1 MLLRLYARR
10 IVGRRSSWATSA
22 NSSLATVCSVTCNRS
37 PAFSG
42 SVLTERK
49 HASNL
54 FATRWQ
60 RCAGLI
66 LLRSG
71 VGGLPFGF
79 SAPMLLPVFLCAR
92 RTPGLVRYCWLGT
105 IPTDAE
111 LFRLLA
117 SLFLLVAAVLFALSP
132 LTSVL
137 FVFPPVLPALLQFE
151 WGWGAGSRG
160 GFLLVFGFMALVLHF
175 GALGC
180 LAGLLGSGT
189 VHSKL
194 ILLEYRSGEPGGT
207 PWPIRT
213 CKVYPCVLGGTTL

>member
-1 MLLRLYARR
+1 MLLRLCARR

-22 NSSLATVCSVTCNRS
+22 NSSLATVCSVTCDRS

-92 RTPGLVRYCWLGT
+92 RTPGLVRYYWLGAG
-105 IPTDAE
+105 PAYPQ

-117 SLFLLVAAVLFALSP
+117 PLFLLVAAVLFALSP

-137 FVFPPVLPALLQFE
+137 FVFPPVLPVLLKFE
-151 WGWGAGSRG
+151 WGWGAGW
-160 GFLLVFGFMALVLHF
+160 LLACVWFYGSGFGFWGLRLPCRPAGQRN
-175 GALGC
+175 GALEINSFG
-180 LAGLLGSGT
+180 
-189 VHSKL
+189 
-194 ILLEYRSGEPGGT
+194 IP
-207 PWPIRT
+207 
-213 CKVYPCVLGGTTL
+213 

>member
-22 NSSLATVCSVTCNRS
+22 NSSLATDCSVTCNRS

-60 RCAGLI
+60 RCAGVI

-92 RTPGLVRYCWLGT
+92 RTPGLIRYCWLGAGLAY
-105 IPTDAE
+105 PQ

-117 SLFLLVAAVLFALSP
+117 PLFLLVAAVLFALSP

-137 FVFPPVLPALLQFE
+137 VVFPPVLPALLKFE
-151 WGWGAGSRG
+151 WGWGAGW
-160 GFLLVFGFMALVLHF
+160 FLACVWFYGSGFGFGGLRLPCRAAGQRN
-175 GALGC
+175 GALEIN
-180 LAGLLGSGT
+180 SFGT
-189 VHSKL
+189 A
-194 ILLEYRSGEPGGT
+194 
-207 PWPIRT
+207 
-213 CKVYPCVLGGTTL
+213 

>member
-1 MLLRLYARR
+1 MLLRLCARPV
-10 IVGRRSSWATSA
+10 VGRRSSWATSA

-71 VGGLPFGF
+71 VGGLPLGF

-92 RTPGLVRYCWLGT
+92 RTPGLVRYCWLGAGLAY
-105 IPTDAE
+105 PQ

-117 SLFLLVAAVLFALSP
+117 SLFLLVAPVLFALSP

-137 FVFPPVLPALLQFE
+137 FVFPPVLPALLKFE
-151 WGWGAGSRG
+151 WGWGAGW
-160 GFLLVFGFMALVLHF
+160 FLACVWFYGSGFGFGGLRLPCRAAGQRN
-175 GALGC
+175 GALEINSFET
-180 LAGLLGSGT
+180 A
-189 VHSKL
+189 
-194 ILLEYRSGEPGGT
+194 
-207 PWPIRT
+207 
-213 CKVYPCVLGGTTL
+213 